1 MHDRR
6 LVGMKAALWAEVDR
20 RRDHF
25 VDILAETIR
34 RPSDNPPGDT
44 TQVAE
49 YLRSVLA
56 GAGLSV
62 EVLAPQPHMPNLV
75 SRYVGA
81 AEGRH
86 LILNG
91 HLDQFPVEDPSA
103 WSVAPYGG
111 EVRDGRIYGRG
122 ASDMKGGT
130 VALAAAM
137 ILLAELRV
145 PLKGRVTGTF
155 VSDEETGGRW
165 GTAWP

>member
-1 MHDRR
+1 
-6 LVGMKAALWAEVDR
+6 
-20 RRDHF
+20 
-25 VDILAETIR
+25 
-34 RPSDNPPGDT
+34 
-44 TQVAE
+44 
-49 YLRSVLA
+49 
-56 GAGLSV
+56 
-62 EVLAPQPHMPNLV
+62 
-75 SRYVGA
+75 VGA
-81 AEGRH
+81 VRGRH

-91 HLDQFPVEDPSA
+91 HRGPSSP
-103 WSVAPYGG
+103 WRTRRRGRVAPYGG
-111 EVRDGRIYGRG
+111 EVHDGRIYGRG